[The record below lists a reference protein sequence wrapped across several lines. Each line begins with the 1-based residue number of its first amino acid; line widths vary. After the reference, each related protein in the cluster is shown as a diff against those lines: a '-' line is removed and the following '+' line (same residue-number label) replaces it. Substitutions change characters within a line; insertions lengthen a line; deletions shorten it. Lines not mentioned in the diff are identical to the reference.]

1 MCMAVLRNVIV
12 ATLLLA
18 LLSACGPDSA
28 DPLRPKFE
36 PGDSQDEVSEHHRRI
51 PADEHWWNVRGPEM
65 GWMHTHVEQMFPT
78 ISIYRGGPVREL
90 EYAPNPDI
98 GNVLV
103 DTPAGPMRFA
113 EMIRDD
119 VSTAL
124 GVVILHKGRVVF
136 EDYPRMNEFDKVTYW
151 STSKVF
157 AGTLIRIL
165 EERGEVDISKP
176 IEYYVPRLAD
186 SVHAGTTIE
195 NLLDMATGVDCAENY
210 EDPESCYYR
219 YSEAIGDNLRD
230 EESADDP
237 YEFLATVNIERTN
250 DQGIKFVYSGAT
262 NFLLMW
268 VLQELTGHTFPDL
281 LTRELWQHIGAENDA
296 AIIAYRYGIPLSHGG
311 FIARMRDMARIGL
324 LYTPS
329 WNVVANRQ
337 LISDA
342 HLEAV
347 LQGGRPGLRNSRYM
361 WGDLDADGW
370 LSHGGWGGQGLMVHP
385 QKDVVVVFTSY
396 VKEDYS
402 EVRLED
408 AVRKVL
414 NEVFASVDSK

>member
-1 MCMAVLRNVIV
+1 MRGILNLAII
-12 ATLLLA
+12 ATLLT
-18 LLSACGPDSA
+18 ACGVEPVETVPST
-28 DPLRPKFE
+28 FE
-36 PGDSQDEVSEHHRRI
+36 AGDSQETVTAHHRRI

-78 ISIYRGGPVREL
+78 ISVYRGGPVREL
-90 EYAPNPDI
+90 EYAPDPGI

-103 DTPAGPMRFA
+103 DSPTGPMRFA

-124 GVVILHKGRVVF
+124 GVVILHRGRVVF
-136 EDYPRMNEFDKVTYW
+136 EDYPRMNAFDKVTYW
-151 STSKVF
+151 STSKIF

-165 EERGEVDISKP
+165 EERGEVDVSKP
-176 IEYYVPRLAD
+176 IEHYVPRLAD

-230 EESADDP
+230 EDSPDDP
-237 YEFLATVNIERTN
+237 YEFLADVELERTN
-250 DQGIKFVYSGAT
+250 EQGIEFVYSGAS
-262 NFLLMW
+262 NFLVMW
-268 VLQELTGHTFPDL
+268 VLQEITGHTFTDL
-281 LTRELWQHIGAENDA
+281 LTREIWQHIGAENDA
-296 AIIAYRYGIPLSHGG
+296 AMIAYRYGIPLSHGG
-311 FIARMRDMARIGL
+311 FIARMRDMARVGL

-329 WNVVANRQ
+329 WSVVADRQ
-337 LISDA
+337 IISDE

-347 LQGGRPGLRNSRYM
+347 LQGRRPGRPGLRNSRYM
-361 WGDLDADGW
+361 WGDLDTDGW
-370 LSHGGWGGQGLMVHP
+370 LSHGGWGGQGLIVHP
-385 QKDVVVVFTSY
+385 EKDVVVVFTSY

-402 EVRLED
+402 EVSLEG
-408 AVRKVL
+408 AIREVL
-414 NEVFASVDSK
+414 NEVFATADSI